1 MSEGRKSLRDR
12 VPAEVRKSVAVWRAK
27 AFESVGSRRY
37 SRPALNMLDLKL
49 LSYLPAGPGVFLE
62 VGANDG
68 YSQSNTYYL
77 ERWLG
82 WRGILIEPHPDAFRR
97 CVKLRKNSYCV
108 QAACVADAS
117 KTPFVELVGMDLMS
131 ITVGSQDTDAES
143 RRLQSGDRY
152 ADGGRLTVPARR
164 ISEIIDESP
173 HQLMT
178 LMSVDVEGA
187 EHLLLEGLDLPRHCP
202 DFLLVETVDAD
213 RVAAIVE
220 PWMTLK
226 DKLSHHDYL
235 FARTPEASLARR
247 SANLLAAQVGR

>member
-12 VPAEVRKSVAVWRAK
+12 VPAGVRKSIAVTRAK
-27 AFESVGSRRY
+27 LFESVGSRRY
-37 SRPALNMLDLKL
+37 SRPALNQLDTKL
-49 LSYLPAGPGVFLE
+49 LSYLPDGPGVFLE

-82 WRGILIEPHPDAFRR
+82 WHGILIEPHPDAFGR
-97 CVKLRKNSYCV
+97 CAKLRKNSYCV
-108 QAACVADAS
+108 QAACVADAIA
-117 KTPFVELVGMDLMS
+117 TPFVELVGMDLMS
-131 ITVGSQDTDAES
+131 ITVGSQDTDAEN
-143 RRLQSGDRY
+143 RRLQSGGRY
-152 ADGGRLTVPARR
+152 ADGGRLSVPARR

-173 HQLMT
+173 HQSIT

-187 EHLLLEGLDLPRHCP
+187 EYVLLQGLDLPRHCP
-202 DFLLVETVDAD
+202 DFLLVETADAD
-213 RVAAIVE
+213 RVAKILE

-235 FARTPEASLARR
+235 FVRA
-247 SANLLAAQVGR
+247 